1 MDEAKAA
8 VGWRM
13 CMGGGGGGRPPRER
27 AWFFCNLHIGIRAD
41 DFSTCVRMCM
51 FVGMHVCFL

>member
-8 VGWRM
+8 VG
-13 CMGGGGGGRPPRER
+13 CMGGGREGGRPRRER

-41 DFSTCVRMCM
+41 DFATCVVRMCM
-51 FVGMHVCFL
+51 FVGMHVCFLL